1 MSEHTIAKAP
11 ELTNEQRVAMLRR
24 MLLCRM
30 FEDRVY
36 YLFLQGRMPGTI
48 HQSQGQEACAV
59 GVCSALRPSDVVTS
73 THRPHHH
80 AIARGLPLKS
90 LMAELFARTT
100 GCCHGKGGSMHVG
113 DLDRG
118 MLPAVAIVGSSIPL
132 ASGLALA
139 FKYRRT
145 GGIVACFFGDGATN
159 IGAFHEGVNIAAVWE
174 LPVVFVCENNK
185 YGASTAIEK
194 VTRVPRLSERAAAY
208 GIPGRTADGNDVEAV
223 YTAMR
228 EAGERARSGQG
239 PTLLELETYRLAGH
253 SRSDPGHYRPKEE
266 VAEWKKRDPLLR
278 YEAFCLA
285 EGILAPEQIEEMK
298 KSVERELD
306 EAIAFAE
313 SSPSP
318 LPEDCLADVYAE

>member
-1 MSEHTIAKAP
+1 MNERTIAKAS
-11 ELTNEQRVAMLRR
+11 ELSNEQRVAMLRR

-30 FEDRVY
+30 FEERVY

-59 GVCSALRPSDVVTS
+59 GVCSALRPPDVVTS

-80 AIARGLPLKS
+80 AIARGLPVKS
-90 LMAELFARTT
+90 LMAELFARKT

-113 DLDRG
+113 DLGLG
-118 MLPAVAIVGSSIPL
+118 MLPAVAIVGGGIPL

-139 FKYRRT
+139 FKHRHT

-159 IGAFHEGVNIAAVWE
+159 IGSFHEGVNIAAVWE

-208 GIPGRTADGNDVEAV
+208 GIPGRTVDGNDPEAV
-223 YTAMR
+223 YAAMC
-228 EAGERARSGQG
+228 EASERARSGQG
-239 PTLLELETYRLAGH
+239 PTLLELETYRFAGH

-266 VAEWKKRDPLLR
+266 VAKWKKRDPLLR

-285 EGILAPEQIEEMK
+285 EGILAPDQIEAMK

-306 EAIAFAE
+306 EAIASAE